1 MLFLKTLITSGKKV
15 WLPLL
20 ILVFGYAGFNYL
32 VATKPEKPLQPR
44 NEQVWTIDTATVD
57 FKAAYPEKSS
67 FGQVEASRK
76 SALNFNISGEVETVA
91 EVFRNGNTVRKGEE
105 LARLDR
111 DLLLIAKEEIRV
123 QLAANKNNIA
133 ELSIQLDLR
142 QKNFDRISQMQAAAV
157 TSQANLDEARLAL
170 SMAKN
175 ALQQAKQ
182 QNNQLELSLKR
193 ANKNLEDSVLRAPF
207 DGIIS
212 NVQIGR
218 GLVLSPAIS
227 VGTMTDLSSLEASFV
242 VPSDVFA
249 ATDRLIGSEV
259 EIIWRSGG
267 REIKTVTADIDR
279 AEGNVAVGQGGGRLY
294 ADIPV
299 GDDGNWIIPE
309 GAFVEIIY
317 SSGRVENVAQLP
329 EAALYDDNSVFVI
342 KNNRTIRRQVEVVQ
356 KSDGLVYVRGDIDAG
371 DQVVATRLPALGDGI
386 LVKPSVKPSG
396 S

>member
-57 FKAAYPEKSS
+57 FKVAYPEKSS

-175 ALQQAKQ
+175 ALEQAKQ

-227 VGTMTDLSSLEASFV
+227 VGMMTDLSSLEASFV

-386 LVKPSVKPSG
+386 LVKPSG

>member
-1 MLFLKTLITSGKKV
+1 MV
-15 WLPLL
+15 LPLL
-20 ILVFGYAGFNYL
+20 ILIFGYVGFNYL

-44 NEQVWTIDTATVD
+44 NEQVWTVKTAVVN

-91 EVFRNGNTVRKGEE
+91 EVFRNGNTVSKGVE

-111 DLLLIAKEEIRV
+111 DLLLIAKQEIMV
-123 QLAANKNNIA
+123 QLDANKTNIE
-133 ELSIQLDLR
+133 ELAIQLDLR
-142 QKNFDRISQMQAAAV
+142 QKNFERINQMQAAAV

-175 ALQQAKQ
+175 ALQQATQ
-182 QNNQLELSLKR
+182 QKNQLELSLQR
-193 ANKNLEDSVLRAPF
+193 ANKNLEDAVLRAPF

-218 GLVLSPAIS
+218 GLVLSPGIS
-227 VGTMTDLSSLEASFV
+227 VGSMTDISSLEASFV

-249 ATDRLIGSEV
+249 DTDLLIGSEV
-259 EIIWRSGG
+259 KVIWRSGG
-267 REIKTVTADIDR
+267 REIKTLMSKVER

-317 SSGRVENVAQLP
+317 SSGRVENVAKLP
-329 EAALYDDNSVFVI
+329 EAALYDDNSIFVI
-342 KNNRTIRRQVEVVQ
+342 KNDRTDRRRVEVVQ
-356 KSDGLVYVRGDIDAG
+356 KSEGLVYVRGDINDG
-371 DQVVATRLPALGDGI
+371 DVVVATRLPALGDGI
-386 LVKPSVKPSG
+386 LVKPSG

>member
-1 MLFLKTLITSGKKV
+1 MV
-15 WLPLL
+15 LPLL
-20 ILVFGYAGFNYL
+20 ILIFGYVGFNYL

-44 NEQVWTIDTATVD
+44 NEQVWTVNTAVVN

-91 EVFRNGNTVRKGEE
+91 EVFRNGNTVSKGVE

-111 DLLLIAKEEIRV
+111 DLLLIAKQEIMV
-123 QLAANKNNIA
+123 QLDANKTNIE
-133 ELSIQLDLR
+133 ELAIQLDLR
-142 QKNFDRISQMQAAAV
+142 QKNFERINQMQAAAV

-175 ALQQAKQ
+175 ALQQATQ
-182 QNNQLELSLKR
+182 QKNQLELSLQR
-193 ANKNLEDSVLRAPF
+193 ANKNLEDAVLRAPF

-218 GLVLSPAIS
+218 GLVLSPGIS
-227 VGTMTDLSSLEASFV
+227 VGSMTDISSLEASFV

-249 ATDRLIGSEV
+249 DTDLLIGSEV
-259 EIIWRSGG
+259 KVIWRSGG
-267 REIKTVTADIDR
+267 REIKTLMSKVER

-329 EAALYDDNSVFVI
+329 EAALYDDNSIFVI
-342 KNNRTIRRQVEVVQ
+342 KNDRTDRRRVEVVQ
-356 KSDGLVYVRGDIDAG
+356 KSEGLVYVRGDINDG
-371 DQVVATRLPALGDGI
+371 DVVVATRLPALGDGI
-386 LVKPSVKPSG
+386 LVKPSG

>member
-1 MLFLKTLITSGKKV
+1 V
-15 WLPLL
+15 VLPLL
-20 ILVFGYAGFNYL
+20 ILIFGYVGFNYL

-44 NEQVWTIDTATVD
+44 NEQVWTVKTAVVN

-91 EVFRNGNTVRKGEE
+91 EVFRNGNTVSKGVE

-111 DLLLIAKEEIRV
+111 DLLLIAKQEIMV
-123 QLAANKNNIA
+123 QLDANKTNIE
-133 ELSIQLDLR
+133 ELAIQLDLR
-142 QKNFDRISQMQAAAV
+142 QKNFERINQMQAAAV

-175 ALQQAKQ
+175 ALQQATQ
-182 QNNQLELSLKR
+182 QKNQLELSLQR
-193 ANKNLEDSVLRAPF
+193 ANKNLEDAVLQAPF

-218 GLVLSPAIS
+218 GLVLSPGIS
-227 VGTMTDLSSLEASFV
+227 VGSMTDISSLEASFV

-249 ATDRLIGSEV
+249 DTDLLIGSEV
-259 EIIWRSGG
+259 KVIWRSGG
-267 REIKTVTADIDR
+267 REIKTLMSKVER
-279 AEGNVAVGQGGGRLY
+279 AEGNIAVGQGGGRLY

-329 EAALYDDNSVFVI
+329 EAALYDDNSIFVI
-342 KNNRTIRRQVEVVQ
+342 KNDRTDRRRVEVVQ
-356 KSDGLVYVRGDIDAG
+356 KSEGLVYVRGDINDG
-371 DQVVATRLPALGDGI
+371 DVVVATRLPALGDGI
-386 LVKPSVKPSG
+386 LVKPSG

>member
-1 MLFLKTLITSGKKV
+1 V
-15 WLPLL
+15 VLPLL
-20 ILVFGYAGFNYL
+20 ILIFGYVGFNYL

-44 NEQVWTIDTATVD
+44 NEQVWTVKTAVVN

-76 SALNFNISGEVETVA
+76 SALNFNISGVVETVA
-91 EVFRNGNTVRKGEE
+91 EVFRNGNTVSKGVE

-111 DLLLIAKEEIRV
+111 DLLLIAKQEIMV
-123 QLAANKNNIA
+123 QLDANKTNIE
-133 ELSIQLDLR
+133 ELAIQLDLR
-142 QKNFDRISQMQAAAV
+142 QKNFERINQMQAAAV

-175 ALQQAKQ
+175 ALQQATQ
-182 QNNQLELSLKR
+182 QKNQLELSLQR
-193 ANKNLEDSVLRAPF
+193 ANKNLEDAVLRAPF

-218 GLVLSPAIS
+218 GLVLSPGIS
-227 VGTMTDLSSLEASFV
+227 VGSMTDISSLEASFV

-249 ATDRLIGSEV
+249 DTDLLIGSEV
-259 EIIWRSGG
+259 KVIWRSGG
-267 REIKTVTADIDR
+267 REIKTLMSKVER

-329 EAALYDDNSVFVI
+329 EAALYDDNSIFVI
-342 KNNRTIRRQVEVVQ
+342 KNDRTDRRRVEVVQ
-356 KSDGLVYVRGDIDAG
+356 KSEGLVYVRGDINDG
-371 DQVVATRLPALGDGI
+371 DVVVATRLPALGDGI
-386 LVKPSVKPSG
+386 LVKPSG

>member
-1 MLFLKTLITSGKKV
+1 MV
-15 WLPLL
+15 LPLL
-20 ILVFGYAGFNYL
+20 ILIFGYIGFNYL

-44 NEQVWTIDTATVD
+44 NEQVWTVKTAVVN

-91 EVFRNGNTVRKGEE
+91 EVFQNGNTVSKGVE

-111 DLLLIAKEEIRV
+111 DLLLIAKQEIMV
-123 QLAANKNNIA
+123 QLDANKTNIE
-133 ELSIQLDLR
+133 ELAIQLDLR
-142 QKNFDRISQMQAAAV
+142 QKNFERINQMQAAAV

-175 ALQQAKQ
+175 ALQQATQ
-182 QNNQLELSLKR
+182 QKNQLELSLQR
-193 ANKNLEDSVLRAPF
+193 ANKNLEDAVLQAPF

-218 GLVLSPAIS
+218 GLVLSPGIS
-227 VGTMTDLSSLEASFV
+227 VGSMTDISSLEASFV

-249 ATDRLIGSEV
+249 DTDLLIGSEV
-259 EIIWRSGG
+259 KVIWRSGG
-267 REIKTVTADIDR
+267 REIKTLMSKVER

-317 SSGRVENVAQLP
+317 SSGRVENVVQLP
-329 EAALYDDNSVFVI
+329 EAALYDDNSIFVI
-342 KNNRTIRRQVEVVQ
+342 KNDRTDRRRVEVVQ
-356 KSDGLVYVRGDIDAG
+356 KSEGLVYVRGDINDG
-371 DQVVATRLPALGDGI
+371 DVVVATRLPALGDGI
-386 LVKPSVKPSG
+386 LVKPSG

>member
-1 MLFLKTLITSGKKV
+1 MMPFFKTLISSRKKV
-15 WLPLL
+15 VLPLL
-20 ILVFGYAGFNYL
+20 ILIFGYVGFNYL

-44 NEQVWTIDTATVD
+44 NEQVWTVKTAVVN

-91 EVFRNGNTVRKGEE
+91 EVFRNGNTVSKGVE

-111 DLLLIAKEEIRV
+111 DLLLIAKQEIMV
-123 QLAANKNNIA
+123 QLDANKTNIE
-133 ELSIQLDLR
+133 ELAIQLDLR
-142 QKNFDRISQMQAAAV
+142 QKNFERINQMQAAAV

-175 ALQQAKQ
+175 ALQQATQ
-182 QNNQLELSLKR
+182 QKNQLELSLQR
-193 ANKNLEDSVLRAPF
+193 ANKNLEDAVLQAPF

-218 GLVLSPAIS
+218 GLVLSPGIS
-227 VGTMTDLSSLEASFV
+227 VGSMTDISSLEASFV

-249 ATDRLIGSEV
+249 DTDLLIGSEV
-259 EIIWRSGG
+259 KVIWRSGG
-267 REIKTVTADIDR
+267 REIKTLMSKVER

-329 EAALYDDNSVFVI
+329 EAALYDDNSIFVI
-342 KNNRTIRRQVEVVQ
+342 KNDRTDRRRVEVVQ
-356 KSDGLVYVRGDIDAG
+356 KSEGLVYVRGDINDG
-371 DQVVATRLPALGDGI
+371 DVVVATRLPALGDGI
-386 LVKPSVKPSG
+386 LVKPSG

>member
-1 MLFLKTLITSGKKV
+1 MMPFLKRIMSTGRKV
-15 WLPLL
+15 ILPLL
-20 ILVFGYAGFNYL
+20 ILFVGYSGFNYL

-44 NEQVWTIDTATVD
+44 NEQVWTVNTAIVD
-57 FKAAYPEKSS
+57 FQMAYPEKSS
-67 FGQVEASRK
+67 FGQVEASRQ
-76 SALNFNISGEVETVA
+76 SALNFNIAGEVEAVA
-91 EVFRNGNTVRKGEE
+91 DIFRNGNTVSKGEE

-111 DLLLIAKEEIRV
+111 DLLLIAKQEIMV
-123 QLAANKNNIA
+123 QLDANKTNIE
-133 ELSIQLDLR
+133 ELTIQLDLR
-142 QKNFDRISQMQAAAV
+142 QKNFDRINQMQAAAV

-175 ALQQAKQ
+175 ALQQARQ
-182 QNNQLELSLKR
+182 QKNQLELSLKR
-193 ANKNLEDSVLRAPF
+193 ANKNLDDAVLRAPF

-218 GLVLSPAIS
+218 GLVLSPAVA
-227 VGTMTDLSSLEASFV
+227 VGMMTDLSSLEASFV

-249 ATDRLIGSEV
+249 DTDRLLGNEV
-259 EIIWRSGG
+259 KVIWRSGG
-267 REIKTVTADIDR
+267 REIKTLMSTVER

-317 SSGRVENVAQLP
+317 TSGRVDNVAKLP
-329 EAALYDDNSVFVI
+329 EAALYDDNSIFVI
-342 KNNRTIRRQVEVVQ
+342 KNNRTHRRQVEVVQ
-356 KSDGLVYVRGDIDAG
+356 KSEGLIYVRGDLNNG
-371 DQVVATRLPALGDGI
+371 DLVVATRLPALGDGI
-386 LVKPSVKPSG
+386 LVKPSG

>member
-1 MLFLKTLITSGKKV
+1 MV
-15 WLPLL
+15 LPLL
-20 ILVFGYAGFNYL
+20 ILIFGYVGFNYL

-44 NEQVWTIDTATVD
+44 NEQVWTVNTAVVN

-91 EVFRNGNTVRKGEE
+91 EVFRNGNTVSKGME

-111 DLLLIAKEEIRV
+111 DLLLIAKQEIMV
-123 QLAANKNNIA
+123 QLDANKTNIE
-133 ELSIQLDLR
+133 ELAIQLDLR
-142 QKNFDRISQMQAAAV
+142 QKNFERINQMQAAAV

-175 ALQQAKQ
+175 ALQQATQ
-182 QNNQLELSLKR
+182 QKNQLELSLQR
-193 ANKNLEDSVLRAPF
+193 ANKNLEDAVLRAPF

-218 GLVLSPAIS
+218 GLVLSPGIS
-227 VGTMTDLSSLEASFV
+227 VGSMTDISSLEASFV

-249 ATDRLIGSEV
+249 DTDLLIGSEV
-259 EIIWRSGG
+259 KVIWRSGG
-267 REIKTVTADIDR
+267 REIKTLMSKVER

-294 ADIPV
+294 ANIPV

-329 EAALYDDNSVFVI
+329 EAALYDDNSIFVI
-342 KNNRTIRRQVEVVQ
+342 KNDRTDRRRVEVVQ
-356 KSDGLVYVRGDIDAG
+356 KSEGLVYVRGDINDG
-371 DQVVATRLPALGDGI
+371 DVVVATRLPALGDGI
-386 LVKPSVKPSG
+386 LVKPSG

>member
-1 MLFLKTLITSGKKV
+1 V
-15 WLPLL
+15 VLPLL
-20 ILVFGYAGFNYL
+20 ILIFGYVGFNYL

-44 NEQVWTIDTATVD
+44 NEQVWTVKTAVVN

-91 EVFRNGNTVRKGEE
+91 EVFRNGNTVSKGVE

-111 DLLLIAKEEIRV
+111 DLLLIAKQEIMV
-123 QLAANKNNIA
+123 QLDANKTNIE
-133 ELSIQLDLR
+133 ELAIQLDLR
-142 QKNFDRISQMQAAAV
+142 QKNFERINQMQAAAV

-175 ALQQAKQ
+175 ALQQATQ
-182 QNNQLELSLKR
+182 QKNQLELSLQR
-193 ANKNLEDSVLRAPF
+193 ANKNLEDAVLRAPF

-218 GLVLSPAIS
+218 GLVLSPGIS
-227 VGTMTDLSSLEASFV
+227 VGSMTDISSLEASFV

-249 ATDRLIGSEV
+249 DTDLLIGSEV
-259 EIIWRSGG
+259 KVIWRSGG
-267 REIKTVTADIDR
+267 REIKTLMSKVER

-329 EAALYDDNSVFVI
+329 EAALYDDNSIFVI
-342 KNNRTIRRQVEVVQ
+342 KNDRTDRRRVEVVQ
-356 KSDGLVYVRGDIDAG
+356 KSEGLIYVRGDINDG
-371 DQVVATRLPALGDGI
+371 DVVVATRLPALGDGI
-386 LVKPSVKPSG
+386 LVKPSG

>member
-1 MLFLKTLITSGKKV
+1 MV
-15 WLPLL
+15 LPLL
-20 ILVFGYAGFNYL
+20 ILIFGYVGFNYL

-44 NEQVWTIDTATVD
+44 NEQVWTVKTAVVN

-91 EVFRNGNTVRKGEE
+91 EVFRNGNTVSKGVE

-111 DLLLIAKEEIRV
+111 DLLLIAKQEIMV
-123 QLAANKNNIA
+123 QLDANKTNIE
-133 ELSIQLDLR
+133 ELAIQLDLR
-142 QKNFDRISQMQAAAV
+142 QKNFERINQMQAAAV

-175 ALQQAKQ
+175 ALQQATQ
-182 QNNQLELSLKR
+182 QKNQLELSLQR
-193 ANKNLEDSVLRAPF
+193 ANKNLEDAVLRAPF

-218 GLVLSPAIS
+218 GLVLSPGIS
-227 VGTMTDLSSLEASFV
+227 VGSMTDISSLEASFV
-242 VPSDVFA
+242 VTSDVFA
-249 ATDRLIGSEV
+249 DTDLLIGSEV
-259 EIIWRSGG
+259 KVIWRSGG
-267 REIKTVTADIDR
+267 REIKTLMSKVER

-294 ADIPV
+294 ADIPL

-329 EAALYDDNSVFVI
+329 EAALYDDNSIFVI
-342 KNNRTIRRQVEVVQ
+342 KNDRTDRRRVEVVQ
-356 KSDGLVYVRGDIDAG
+356 KSEGLVYVRGDINDG
-371 DQVVATRLPALGDGI
+371 DVVVATRLPALGDGI
-386 LVKPSVKPSG
+386 LVKPSG

>member
-1 MLFLKTLITSGKKV
+1 V
-15 WLPLL
+15 VLPLL
-20 ILVFGYAGFNYL
+20 ILIFGYVGFNYL

-44 NEQVWTIDTATVD
+44 NEQVWTVKTAVVN

-91 EVFRNGNTVRKGEE
+91 EVFRNGNTVSKGVE

-111 DLLLIAKEEIRV
+111 DLLLIAKQEIMV
-123 QLAANKNNIA
+123 QLDANKTNIE
-133 ELSIQLDLR
+133 ELAIQLDLR
-142 QKNFDRISQMQAAAV
+142 QKNFERINQMQAAAV

-175 ALQQAKQ
+175 ALQQATQ
-182 QNNQLELSLKR
+182 QKNQLELSLQR
-193 ANKNLEDSVLRAPF
+193 ANKNLEDAVLQAPF

-218 GLVLSPAIS
+218 GLVLSPGIS
-227 VGTMTDLSSLEASFV
+227 VGSMTDISSLEASFV

-249 ATDRLIGSEV
+249 DTDLLIGSEV
-259 EIIWRSGG
+259 KVIWRSGG
-267 REIKTVTADIDR
+267 REIKTLMSKVER

-294 ADIPV
+294 ADIPL

-329 EAALYDDNSVFVI
+329 EAALYDDNSIFVI
-342 KNNRTIRRQVEVVQ
+342 KNDRTDRRRVEVVQ
-356 KSDGLVYVRGDIDAG
+356 KSEGLVYVRGDINDG
-371 DQVVATRLPALGDGI
+371 DVVVATRLPALGDGI
-386 LVKPSVKPSG
+386 LVKPSG

>member
-1 MLFLKTLITSGKKV
+1 MV
-15 WLPLL
+15 LPLL
-20 ILVFGYAGFNYL
+20 ILIFGYVGFNYL

-44 NEQVWTIDTATVD
+44 NEQVWTVKTAVVN

-91 EVFRNGNTVRKGEE
+91 EVFRNGNTVSKGVE

-111 DLLLIAKEEIRV
+111 DLLLIAKQEIMV
-123 QLAANKNNIA
+123 QLDANKTNIE
-133 ELSIQLDLR
+133 ELAIQLDLR
-142 QKNFDRISQMQAAAV
+142 QKNFERINQMQAAAV

-175 ALQQAKQ
+175 ALQQATQ
-182 QNNQLELSLKR
+182 QKNQLELSLQR
-193 ANKNLEDSVLRAPF
+193 ANKNLEDAVLQAPF

-218 GLVLSPAIS
+218 GLVLSPGIS
-227 VGTMTDLSSLEASFV
+227 VGSMTDISSLEASFV

-249 ATDRLIGSEV
+249 DTDLLIGSEV
-259 EIIWRSGG
+259 KVIWRSGG
-267 REIKTVTADIDR
+267 REIKTLMSKVER

-329 EAALYDDNSVFVI
+329 EAALYDDNSIFVI
-342 KNNRTIRRQVEVVQ
+342 KNDRTDRRRVEVVQ
-356 KSDGLVYVRGDIDAG
+356 KSEGLVYVRGDINDG
-371 DQVVATRLPALGDGI
+371 DVVVATRLPALGDGI
-386 LVKPSVKPSG
+386 LVKPSG

>member
-1 MLFLKTLITSGKKV
+1 MV
-15 WLPLL
+15 LPLL
-20 ILVFGYAGFNYL
+20 ILIFGYVGFNYL

-44 NEQVWTIDTATVD
+44 NEQVWTVKTAVVN

-91 EVFRNGNTVRKGEE
+91 EVFRNGNTVSKGVE

-111 DLLLIAKEEIRV
+111 DLLLIAKQEIMV
-123 QLAANKNNIA
+123 QLDANKTNIE
-133 ELSIQLDLR
+133 ELAIQLDLR
-142 QKNFDRISQMQAAAV
+142 QKNFERINQMQAAAV

-175 ALQQAKQ
+175 ALQQATQ
-182 QNNQLELSLKR
+182 QKNQLELSLQR
-193 ANKNLEDSVLRAPF
+193 ANKNLEDAVLRAPF

-218 GLVLSPAIS
+218 GLVLSPGIS
-227 VGTMTDLSSLEASFV
+227 VGSMTDISSLEASFV

-249 ATDRLIGSEV
+249 DTDLLIGSEV
-259 EIIWRSGG
+259 KVIWRSGG
-267 REIKTVTADIDR
+267 REIKTLMSKVER

-329 EAALYDDNSVFVI
+329 EAVLYDDNSIFVI
-342 KNNRTIRRQVEVVQ
+342 KNDRTDRRRVEVVQ
-356 KSDGLVYVRGDIDAG
+356 KSEGLVYVRGDINDG
-371 DQVVATRLPALGDGI
+371 DVVVATRLPALGDGI
-386 LVKPSVKPSG
+386 LVKPSG

>member
-1 MLFLKTLITSGKKV
+1 V
-15 WLPLL
+15 VLPLL
-20 ILVFGYAGFNYL
+20 ILIFGYVGFNYL

-44 NEQVWTIDTATVD
+44 NEQVWTVKTAVVN
-57 FKAAYPEKSS
+57 FMAAYPEKSS

-91 EVFRNGNTVRKGEE
+91 EVFRNGNTVSKGVE

-111 DLLLIAKEEIRV
+111 DLLLIAKQEIMV
-123 QLAANKNNIA
+123 QLDANKTNIE
-133 ELSIQLDLR
+133 ELAIQLDLR
-142 QKNFDRISQMQAAAV
+142 QKNFERINQMQAAAV

-175 ALQQAKQ
+175 ALQQATQ
-182 QNNQLELSLKR
+182 QKNQLELSLQR
-193 ANKNLEDSVLRAPF
+193 ANKNLEDAVLQAPF

-218 GLVLSPAIS
+218 GLVLSPGIS
-227 VGTMTDLSSLEASFV
+227 VGSMTDISSLEASFV

-249 ATDRLIGSEV
+249 DTDLLIGSEV
-259 EIIWRSGG
+259 KVIWRSGG
-267 REIKTVTADIDR
+267 REIKTLMSKVER

-329 EAALYDDNSVFVI
+329 EAALYDDNSIFVI
-342 KNNRTIRRQVEVVQ
+342 KNDRTDRRRVEVVQ
-356 KSDGLVYVRGDIDAG
+356 KSEGLVYVRGDINDG
-371 DQVVATRLPALGDGI
+371 DVVVATRLPALGDGI
-386 LVKPSVKPSG
+386 LVKPSG

>member
-1 MLFLKTLITSGKKV
+1 M
-15 WLPLL
+15 
-20 ILVFGYAGFNYL
+20 
-32 VATKPEKPLQPR
+32 
-44 NEQVWTIDTATVD
+44 
-57 FKAAYPEKSS
+57 
-67 FGQVEASRK
+67 
-76 SALNFNISGEVETVA
+76 
-91 EVFRNGNTVRKGEE
+91 E

-111 DLLLIAKEEIRV
+111 DLLLIAKQEIMV
-123 QLAANKNNIA
+123 QLDANKTNIE
-133 ELSIQLDLR
+133 ELAIQLDLR
-142 QKNFDRISQMQAAAV
+142 QKNFERINQMQAAAV

-175 ALQQAKQ
+175 ALQQATQ
-182 QNNQLELSLKR
+182 QKNQLELSLQR
-193 ANKNLEDSVLRAPF
+193 ANKNLEDAVLQAPF

-218 GLVLSPAIS
+218 GLVLSPGIS
-227 VGTMTDLSSLEASFV
+227 VGSMTDISSLEASFV

-249 ATDRLIGSEV
+249 DTDLLIGSEV
-259 EIIWRSGG
+259 KVIWRSGG
-267 REIKTVTADIDR
+267 REIKTLMSKVER

-329 EAALYDDNSVFVI
+329 EAALYDDNSIFVI
-342 KNNRTIRRQVEVVQ
+342 KNDRTDRRRVEVVQ
-356 KSDGLVYVRGDIDAG
+356 KSEGLVYVRGDINDG
-371 DQVVATRLPALGDGI
+371 DVVVATRLPALGDGI
-386 LVKPSVKPSG
+386 LVKPSG

>member
-1 MLFLKTLITSGKKV
+1 MV
-15 WLPLL
+15 LPLL
-20 ILVFGYAGFNYL
+20 ILIFGYVGFNYL

-44 NEQVWTIDTATVD
+44 NEQVWTVKTAVVN

-91 EVFRNGNTVRKGEE
+91 EVFRNGNTVSKGVE

-111 DLLLIAKEEIRV
+111 DLLLIAKQEIMV
-123 QLAANKNNIA
+123 QLDANKTNIE
-133 ELSIQLDLR
+133 ELAIQLDLR
-142 QKNFDRISQMQAAAV
+142 QKNFERINQMQAAAV
-157 TSQANLDEARLAL
+157 TSQANLDEAQLAL

-175 ALQQAKQ
+175 ALQQATQ
-182 QNNQLELSLKR
+182 QKNQLELSLQR
-193 ANKNLEDSVLRAPF
+193 ANKNLEDAVLRAPF

-218 GLVLSPAIS
+218 GLVLSPGIS
-227 VGTMTDLSSLEASFV
+227 VGSMTDISSLEASFV

-249 ATDRLIGSEV
+249 DTDLLIGSEV
-259 EIIWRSGG
+259 KVIWRSGG
-267 REIKTVTADIDR
+267 REIKTLMSKVER

-329 EAALYDDNSVFVI
+329 EAALYDDNSIFVI
-342 KNNRTIRRQVEVVQ
+342 KNDRTDRRRVEVVQ
-356 KSDGLVYVRGDIDAG
+356 KSEGLVYVRGDINDG
-371 DQVVATRLPALGDGI
+371 DVVVATRLPALGDGI
-386 LVKPSVKPSG
+386 LVKPSG

>member
-1 MLFLKTLITSGKKV
+1 V
-15 WLPLL
+15 VLPLL
-20 ILVFGYAGFNYL
+20 ILIFGYVGFNYL

-44 NEQVWTIDTATVD
+44 NEQVWTVKTAVVN

-91 EVFRNGNTVRKGEE
+91 EVFRNGNTVSKGVE

-111 DLLLIAKEEIRV
+111 DLLLIAKQEIMV
-123 QLAANKNNIA
+123 QLDANKTNIE
-133 ELSIQLDLR
+133 ELAIQLDLR
-142 QKNFDRISQMQAAAV
+142 QKNFERINQMQAAAV

-175 ALQQAKQ
+175 ALQQATQ
-182 QNNQLELSLKR
+182 QKNQLELSLQR
-193 ANKNLEDSVLRAPF
+193 ANKNLEDAVLQAPF

-218 GLVLSPAIS
+218 GLVLSPGIS
-227 VGTMTDLSSLEASFV
+227 VGSMTDISSLEASFV

-249 ATDRLIGSEV
+249 DTDLLIGSEV
-259 EIIWRSGG
+259 KVIWRSGG
-267 REIKTVTADIDR
+267 REIKTLMSKVER

-329 EAALYDDNSVFVI
+329 EAALYDDNSIFVI
-342 KNNRTIRRQVEVVQ
+342 KNDRTDRRRVEVVQ
-356 KSDGLVYVRGDIDAG
+356 KSEGLVYVRGDINDG
-371 DQVVATRLPALGDGI
+371 DVVVATRLPALGDGI
-386 LVKPSVKPSG
+386 LVKPSG

>member
-1 MLFLKTLITSGKKV
+1 V
-15 WLPLL
+15 VLPLL
-20 ILVFGYAGFNYL
+20 ILIFGYVGFNYL

-44 NEQVWTIDTATVD
+44 NEQVWTVKTAVVN

-91 EVFRNGNTVRKGEE
+91 EVFRNGNTVSKGVE
-105 LARLDR
+105 LARLNR
-111 DLLLIAKEEIRV
+111 DLLLIAKQEIMV
-123 QLAANKNNIA
+123 QLDANKTNIE
-133 ELSIQLDLR
+133 ELAIQLDLR
-142 QKNFDRISQMQAAAV
+142 QKNFERINQMQAAAV

-175 ALQQAKQ
+175 ALQQATQ
-182 QNNQLELSLKR
+182 QKNQLELSLQR
-193 ANKNLEDSVLRAPF
+193 ANKNLEDAVLQAPF

-218 GLVLSPAIS
+218 GLVLSPGIS
-227 VGTMTDLSSLEASFV
+227 VGSMTDISSLEASFV

-249 ATDRLIGSEV
+249 DTDLLIGSEV
-259 EIIWRSGG
+259 KVIWRSGG
-267 REIKTVTADIDR
+267 REIKTLMSKVER

-329 EAALYDDNSVFVI
+329 EAALYDDNSIFVI
-342 KNNRTIRRQVEVVQ
+342 KNDRTDRRRVEVVQ
-356 KSDGLVYVRGDIDAG
+356 KSEGLVYVRGDINDG
-371 DQVVATRLPALGDGI
+371 DVVVATRLPALGDGI
-386 LVKPSVKPSG
+386 LVKPSG

>member
-1 MLFLKTLITSGKKV
+1 MV
-15 WLPLL
+15 LPLL
-20 ILVFGYAGFNYL
+20 ILIFGYVGFNYL

-44 NEQVWTIDTATVD
+44 NEQVWTVKTAVVN

-91 EVFRNGNTVRKGEE
+91 EVFRNGNTVSKGVE

-111 DLLLIAKEEIRV
+111 DLLLIAKQEIMV
-123 QLAANKNNIA
+123 QLDANKTNIE
-133 ELSIQLDLR
+133 ELAIQLDLR
-142 QKNFDRISQMQAAAV
+142 QKNFERINQMQAAAV

-175 ALQQAKQ
+175 ALQQATQ
-182 QNNQLELSLKR
+182 QKNQLELSLQR
-193 ANKNLEDSVLRAPF
+193 ANKNLEDAVLRAPF

-218 GLVLSPAIS
+218 GLVLSPGIS
-227 VGTMTDLSSLEASFV
+227 VGSMTDISSLEASFV

-249 ATDRLIGSEV
+249 DTDLLIGSEV
-259 EIIWRSGG
+259 KVIWRSGG
-267 REIKTVTADIDR
+267 REIKTLMSKVER

-329 EAALYDDNSVFVI
+329 EAALYDDNSIFVI
-342 KNNRTIRRQVEVVQ
+342 KNDRTDRRRVEVVQ
-356 KSDGLVYVRGDIDAG
+356 KSEGLVYVRGDINDG
-371 DQVVATRLPALGDGI
+371 DVVVATRLPALGDGI
-386 LVKPSVKPSG
+386 LVKPSG

>member
-1 MLFLKTLITSGKKV
+1 MMPFFKTLISSRKKV
-15 WLPLL
+15 VLPLL
-20 ILVFGYAGFNYL
+20 ILIFGYVGFNYL

-44 NEQVWTIDTATVD
+44 NEQVWTVKTAVVN

-91 EVFRNGNTVRKGEE
+91 EVFRNGNTVSKGVE

-111 DLLLIAKEEIRV
+111 DLLLIAKQEIMV
-123 QLAANKNNIA
+123 QLDANKTNIE
-133 ELSIQLDLR
+133 ELAIQLDLR
-142 QKNFDRISQMQAAAV
+142 QKNFERINQMQAAAV

-175 ALQQAKQ
+175 ALQQATQ
-182 QNNQLELSLKR
+182 QKNQLELSLQR
-193 ANKNLEDSVLRAPF
+193 ANKNLEDAVLRAPF

-218 GLVLSPAIS
+218 GLVLSPGIS
-227 VGTMTDLSSLEASFV
+227 VGSMTDISSLEASFV
-242 VPSDVFA
+242 VTSDVFA
-249 ATDRLIGSEV
+249 DTDLLIGSEV
-259 EIIWRSGG
+259 KVIWRSGG
-267 REIKTVTADIDR
+267 REIKTLMSKVER

-329 EAALYDDNSVFVI
+329 EAALYDNNSIFVI
-342 KNNRTIRRQVEVVQ
+342 KNDRTDRRRVEVVQ
-356 KSDGLVYVRGDIDAG
+356 KSEGLVYVRGDINDG
-371 DQVVATRLPALGDGI
+371 DVVVATRLPALGDGI
-386 LVKPSVKPSG
+386 LVKPSG

>member
-1 MLFLKTLITSGKKV
+1 MV
-15 WLPLL
+15 LPLL
-20 ILVFGYAGFNYL
+20 ILIFGYVGFNYL

-44 NEQVWTIDTATVD
+44 NEQVWTVKTAVVN

-91 EVFRNGNTVRKGEE
+91 EVFRNGNTVSKGVE

-111 DLLLIAKEEIRV
+111 DLLLIAKQEIMV
-123 QLAANKNNIA
+123 QLDANKTNIE
-133 ELSIQLDLR
+133 ELAIQLDLR
-142 QKNFDRISQMQAAAV
+142 QKNFERINQMQAAAV

-175 ALQQAKQ
+175 ALQQATQ
-182 QNNQLELSLKR
+182 QKNQLELSLQR
-193 ANKNLEDSVLRAPF
+193 ANKNLEDAVLQAPF

-218 GLVLSPAIS
+218 GLVLSPGIS
-227 VGTMTDLSSLEASFV
+227 VGSMTDISSLEASFV

-249 ATDRLIGSEV
+249 DTDLLIGSEV
-259 EIIWRSGG
+259 KVIWRSGG
-267 REIKTVTADIDR
+267 REIKTLMSKVER

-317 SSGRVENVAQLP
+317 SSGRVENVAKLP
-329 EAALYDDNSVFVI
+329 EAALYDDNSIFVI
-342 KNNRTIRRQVEVVQ
+342 KNDRTDRRRVEVVQ
-356 KSDGLVYVRGDIDAG
+356 KSEGLVYVRGDINDG
-371 DQVVATRLPALGDGI
+371 DVVVATRLPALGDGI
-386 LVKPSVKPSG
+386 LVKPSG

>member
-1 MLFLKTLITSGKKV
+1 MV
-15 WLPLL
+15 LPLL
-20 ILVFGYAGFNYL
+20 ILIFGYVGFNYL

-44 NEQVWTIDTATVD
+44 NEQVWTVKTAVVN

-91 EVFRNGNTVRKGEE
+91 EVFRNGNTVSKGVE

-111 DLLLIAKEEIRV
+111 DLLLIAKQEIMV
-123 QLAANKNNIA
+123 QLDANKTNIE
-133 ELSIQLDLR
+133 ELAIQLDLR
-142 QKNFDRISQMQAAAV
+142 QKNFERINQMQAAAV

-175 ALQQAKQ
+175 ALQQATQ
-182 QNNQLELSLKR
+182 QKNQLELSLQR
-193 ANKNLEDSVLRAPF
+193 ANKNLEDAVLRAPF

-218 GLVLSPAIS
+218 GLVLSPGIS
-227 VGTMTDLSSLEASFV
+227 VGSMTDISSLEASFV
-242 VPSDVFA
+242 VTSDVFA
-249 ATDRLIGSEV
+249 DTDLLIGSEV
-259 EIIWRSGG
+259 KVIWRSGG
-267 REIKTVTADIDR
+267 REIKTLMSKVER

-329 EAALYDDNSVFVI
+329 EAALYDDNSIFVI
-342 KNNRTIRRQVEVVQ
+342 KNDRTDRRRVEVVQ
-356 KSDGLVYVRGDIDAG
+356 KSEGLVYVRGDINDG
-371 DQVVATRLPALGDGI
+371 DVVVATRLPALGDGI
-386 LVKPSVKPSG
+386 LVKPSG

>member
-1 MLFLKTLITSGKKV
+1 V
-15 WLPLL
+15 VLPLL
-20 ILVFGYAGFNYL
+20 ILIFGYVGFNYL

-44 NEQVWTIDTATVD
+44 NEQVWTVETAVVN

-91 EVFRNGNTVRKGEE
+91 EVFRNGNTVSKGVE

-111 DLLLIAKEEIRV
+111 DLLLIAKQEIMV
-123 QLAANKNNIA
+123 QLDANKTNIE
-133 ELSIQLDLR
+133 ELAIQLDLR
-142 QKNFDRISQMQAAAV
+142 QKNFERINQMQAAAV

-175 ALQQAKQ
+175 ALQQATQ
-182 QNNQLELSLKR
+182 QKNQLELSLQR
-193 ANKNLEDSVLRAPF
+193 ANKNLEDAVLQAPF

-218 GLVLSPAIS
+218 GLVLSPGIS
-227 VGTMTDLSSLEASFV
+227 VGSMTDISSLEASFV

-249 ATDRLIGSEV
+249 DTDLLIGSEV
-259 EIIWRSGG
+259 KVIWRSGG
-267 REIKTVTADIDR
+267 REIKTLMSKVER

-299 GDDGNWIIPE
+299 GDEGNWIIPE

-329 EAALYDDNSVFVI
+329 EAALYDDNSIFVI
-342 KNNRTIRRQVEVVQ
+342 KNDRTDRRRVEVVQ
-356 KSDGLVYVRGDIDAG
+356 KSEGLVYVRGDINDG
-371 DQVVATRLPALGDGI
+371 DVVVATRLPALGDGI
-386 LVKPSVKPSG
+386 LVKPSG

>member
-1 MLFLKTLITSGKKV
+1 V
-15 WLPLL
+15 VLPLL
-20 ILVFGYAGFNYL
+20 ILIFGYVGFNYL

-44 NEQVWTIDTATVD
+44 NEQVWTVKTAVVN

-91 EVFRNGNTVRKGEE
+91 EVFRNGNTVSKGVE

-111 DLLLIAKEEIRV
+111 DLLLIAKQEIMV
-123 QLAANKNNIA
+123 QLDANKTNIE
-133 ELSIQLDLR
+133 ELAIQLDLR
-142 QKNFDRISQMQAAAV
+142 QKNFERINQMQAAAV

-175 ALQQAKQ
+175 ALQQATQ
-182 QNNQLELSLKR
+182 QKNQLELSLQR
-193 ANKNLEDSVLRAPF
+193 ANKNLEDAVLQAPF

-218 GLVLSPAIS
+218 GLVLSPGIS
-227 VGTMTDLSSLEASFV
+227 VGSMTDISSLEASFV

-249 ATDRLIGSEV
+249 DTDLLIGSEV
-259 EIIWRSGG
+259 KVIWRSGG
-267 REIKTVTADIDR
+267 REIKTLMSKVER

-329 EAALYDDNSVFVI
+329 EAALYDDNSIFVI
-342 KNNRTIRRQVEVVQ
+342 KNDRTNRRRVEVVQ
-356 KSDGLVYVRGDIDAG
+356 KSEGLVYVRGDINDG
-371 DQVVATRLPALGDGI
+371 DVVVATRLPALGDGI
-386 LVKPSVKPSG
+386 LVKPSG

>member
-1 MLFLKTLITSGKKV
+1 V
-15 WLPLL
+15 VLPLL
-20 ILVFGYAGFNYL
+20 ILIFGYVGFNYL

-44 NEQVWTIDTATVD
+44 NEQVWTVKTAVVN

-91 EVFRNGNTVRKGEE
+91 EVFRNGNTVSKGVE

-111 DLLLIAKEEIRV
+111 DLLLIAKQEIMV
-123 QLAANKNNIA
+123 QLDANKTNIE
-133 ELSIQLDLR
+133 ELAIQLDLR
-142 QKNFDRISQMQAAAV
+142 QKNFERINQMQAAAV

-175 ALQQAKQ
+175 ALQQATQ
-182 QNNQLELSLKR
+182 QKNQLELSLQR
-193 ANKNLEDSVLRAPF
+193 ANKNLEDAVLQAPF

-218 GLVLSPAIS
+218 GLVLSPGIS
-227 VGTMTDLSSLEASFV
+227 VGSMTDISSLEASFV

-249 ATDRLIGSEV
+249 DTDLLIGSEV
-259 EIIWRSGG
+259 KVIWRSGG
-267 REIKTVTADIDR
+267 REIKTLMSKVER

-329 EAALYDDNSVFVI
+329 EAVLYDDNSIFVI
-342 KNNRTIRRQVEVVQ
+342 KNDRTDRRRVEVVQ
-356 KSDGLVYVRGDIDAG
+356 KSEGLVYVRGDINDG
-371 DQVVATRLPALGDGI
+371 DVVVATRLPALGDGI
-386 LVKPSVKPSG
+386 LVKPSG

>member
-1 MLFLKTLITSGKKV
+1 V
-15 WLPLL
+15 VLPLL
-20 ILVFGYAGFNYL
+20 ILIFGYVGFNYL

-44 NEQVWTIDTATVD
+44 NEQVWTVKTAVVN
-57 FKAAYPEKSS
+57 FKTAYPEKSS

-91 EVFRNGNTVRKGEE
+91 EVFRNGNTVSKGVE

-111 DLLLIAKEEIRV
+111 DLLLIAKQEIMV
-123 QLAANKNNIA
+123 QLDANKTNIE
-133 ELSIQLDLR
+133 ELAIQLDLR
-142 QKNFDRISQMQAAAV
+142 QKNFERINQMQAAAV

-175 ALQQAKQ
+175 ALQQATQ
-182 QNNQLELSLKR
+182 QKNQLELSLQR
-193 ANKNLEDSVLRAPF
+193 ANKNLEDAVLQAPF

-218 GLVLSPAIS
+218 GLVLSPGIS
-227 VGTMTDLSSLEASFV
+227 VGSMTDISSLEASFV

-249 ATDRLIGSEV
+249 DTDLLIGSEV
-259 EIIWRSGG
+259 KVIWRSGG
-267 REIKTVTADIDR
+267 REIKTLMSKVER

-329 EAALYDDNSVFVI
+329 EAALYDDNSIFVI
-342 KNNRTIRRQVEVVQ
+342 KNDRTDRRRVEVVQ
-356 KSDGLVYVRGDIDAG
+356 KSEGLVYVRGDINDG
-371 DQVVATRLPALGDGI
+371 DVVVATRLPALGDGI
-386 LVKPSVKPSG
+386 LVKPSG

>member
-1 MLFLKTLITSGKKV
+1 MMPFFKTLISSRKKV
-15 WLPLL
+15 VLPLL
-20 ILVFGYAGFNYL
+20 ILIFGYVGFNYL

-44 NEQVWTIDTATVD
+44 NEQVWTVNTAVVN

-91 EVFRNGNTVRKGEE
+91 EVFRNGNTVSKGVE

-111 DLLLIAKEEIRV
+111 DLLLIAKQEIMV
-123 QLAANKNNIA
+123 QLDANKTNIE
-133 ELSIQLDLR
+133 ELAIQLDLR
-142 QKNFDRISQMQAAAV
+142 QKNFERINQMQAAAV

-175 ALQQAKQ
+175 ALQQATQ
-182 QNNQLELSLKR
+182 QKNQLELSLQR
-193 ANKNLEDSVLRAPF
+193 ANKNLEDAVLRAPF

-218 GLVLSPAIS
+218 GLVLSPGIS
-227 VGTMTDLSSLEASFV
+227 VGSMTDISSLESSFV

-249 ATDRLIGSEV
+249 DTDLLIGSEV
-259 EIIWRSGG
+259 KVIWRSGG
-267 REIKTVTADIDR
+267 REIKTLMSKVER

-329 EAALYDDNSVFVI
+329 EAALYDDNSIFVI
-342 KNNRTIRRQVEVVQ
+342 KNDRTDRRRVEVVQ
-356 KSDGLVYVRGDIDAG
+356 KSEGLVYVRGDINDG
-371 DQVVATRLPALGDGI
+371 DVVVATRLPALGDGI
-386 LVKPSVKPSG
+386 LVKPSG